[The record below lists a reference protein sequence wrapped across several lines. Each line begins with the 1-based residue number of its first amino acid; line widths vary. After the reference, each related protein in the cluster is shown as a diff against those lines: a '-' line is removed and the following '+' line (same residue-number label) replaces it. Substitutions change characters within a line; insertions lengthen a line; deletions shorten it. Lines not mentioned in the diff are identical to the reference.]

1 MSPHESQ
8 VGRYRILAELGRG
21 GMGRVLLGTGP
32 DGRLVAVKLVHARLV
47 DLPGFR
53 ERFRHEVAA
62 TSAVS
67 GAYTAAVID
76 ADADAPTPWLAS
88 VYVPAPSLR
97 DVAPLPEEA
106 VLRLGAGLVSALV
119 EIHHAGL
126 VHADLK
132 PSNVLLS
139 ADGPKVIDFGVARAA
154 EEGAGEVSGE
164 HAHDGPL
171 VGTPGFM
178 SPEQAEGRLPKPAS
192 DVFALGSVLAMAC
205 TGRGPFNGPGTPQTL
220 YNVVHTEP
228 DLSALPNAV
237 RSIVAACLAKE
248 PDERPEPGRLLEMI
262 GRIAPAAR
270 PWPVPVQHLI
280 EQRRAEASR
289 LLSGGTAGTR
299 VDPTRAERSR
309 RAGPD
314 RRLAVGGVGAV
325 CAVCAVLAAALVW
338 SPWSGS
344 AAKTDGS
351 PSPSKAA
358 KPPVSY
364 PLRAHT
370 GYVQAV
376 AFSPDGK
383 TLVTAS
389 NDHTARLWDVASRTQ
404 RGKPFQHPDGV
415 NAAVVT
421 PDGSALYTADD
432 KGYLRIWPMSGRGRS
447 SGFEAGL
454 GPLTTLA
461 LSPHGG
467 IMATSDDS
475 QYVRLWV
482 LNKGKAGP
490 AFEAQSGTVESLAF
504 SPDSH
509 LLAVGTTGFKRNLD
523 THNTE
528 GVVELWDITKG
539 RKIADL
545 TGYKSWIESVAF
557 SPDGHTLAAA
567 GDEITRLWDVASHRE
582 NSQPI
587 TCDEQCFSVAFSPD
601 GRTLATG
608 SHGAVAQLW
617 NLADHHQIGAAL
629 TGHTGVITSIKFSPD
644 GRTLATGSA
653 DGTARLWPVPAPS

>member
-1 MSPHESQ
+1 
-8 VGRYRILAELGRG
+8 
-21 GMGRVLLGTGP
+21 MGRVLLGTGP

-97 DVAPLPEEA
+97 DAAPLPEEA
-106 VLRLGAGLVSALV
+106 VLRLAAGLAGALV
-119 EIHHAGL
+119 EIHDAGL

-154 EEGAGEVSGE
+154 EEGAREVSGE
-164 HAHDGPL
+164 QAHDGPL

-178 SPEQAEGRLPKPAS
+178 SPEQAEGRLPTPAS

-205 TGRGPFNGPGTPQTL
+205 TGRGPFDGRGTPQTL

-237 RSIVAACLAKE
+237 RPIVAACLAKE
-248 PDERPEPGRLLEMI
+248 PDERPAPGRLLEMI

-270 PWPVPVQHLI
+270 PWPVPVQRLI
-280 EQRRAEASR
+280 EQRRAEAAR

-299 VDPTRAERSR
+299 VDPTSVERSR
-309 RAGPD
+309 RAVPD
-314 RRLAVGGVGAV
+314 RWLAVGGVGAV
-325 CAVCAVLAAALVW
+325 CAVLAAAVLVW

-344 AAKTDGS
+344 AAKTGGS

-358 KPPVSY
+358 KHPVSY

-370 GYVQAV
+370 DSVQAV

-432 KGYLRIWPMSGRGRS
+432 KGYLRVWPMSGRGRS
-447 SGFEAGL
+447 TGFEAGL

-467 IMATSDDS
+467 IMATGDMG
-475 QYVRLWV
+475 QYVRLWA
-482 LNKGKAGP
+482 LNKGKVGP
-490 AFEAQSGTVESLAF
+490 AFKAQSGNVQSLAF

-509 LLAVGTTGFKRNLD
+509 LLAVGTTGLKRNLD
-523 THNTE
+523 TDNTE

-545 TGYKSWIESVAF
+545 TGYKGWIESVAF
-557 SPDGHTLAAA
+557 SPDGRTLAAA
-567 GDEITRLWDVASHRE
+567 GDEITRFWDVAGHRE
-582 NSQPI
+582 SSQPI
-587 TCDEQCFSVAFSPD
+587 TCDGRCYSVAFSPD

-608 SHGAVAQLW
+608 GSGAVAQLW
-617 NLADHHQIGAAL
+617 NLADHRQIGSAL
-629 TGHTGVITSIKFSPD
+629 AGHTGVIFSVKFSPD

-653 DGTARLWPVPAPS
+653 DGTARLWPVPTPR

>member
-1 MSPHESQ
+1 
-8 VGRYRILAELGRG
+8 
-21 GMGRVLLGTGP
+21 MGRVLLGAGP

-62 TSAVS
+62 NSAVS

-97 DVAPLPEEA
+97 DAAPLPEAA
-106 VLRLGAGLVSALV
+106 VLRLAAGLAGALV
-119 EIHHAGL
+119 EIHGAGL

-132 PSNVLLS
+132 PSNVLLTD
-139 ADGPKVIDFGVARAA
+139 DGLRVIDFGVARAA
-154 EEGAGEVSGE
+154 EEGAGEASGE
-164 HAHDGPL
+164 QVHDGPL

-178 SPEQAEGRLPKPAS
+178 SPEQAEGRLPTPAS

-205 TGRGPFNGPGTPQTL
+205 TGRGPFDGPGTPQTL

-228 DLSALPNAV
+228 DLSALPDAV
-237 RSIVAACLAKE
+237 RPIVAACLAKE
-248 PDERPEPGRLLEMI
+248 PDERPAPGRLLEMI

-270 PWPVPVQHLI
+270 PWPVSVQRLI
-280 EQRRAEASR
+280 EQRRAEAAR
-289 LLSGGTAGTR
+289 LLSEETAHTR
-299 VDPTRAERSR
+299 VDPTFVERSR
-309 RAGPD
+309 RAD

-325 CAVCAVLAAALVW
+325 CVVLAAAILVW

-344 AAKTDGS
+344 AARTGGS

-364 PLRAHT
+364 PLRGHT
-370 GYVQAV
+370 DFVQEV

-389 NDHTARLWDVASRTQ
+389 NDHTVRLWDVVSRTQ
-404 RGKPFQHPDGV
+404 RGKPLQHPDGV

-421 PDGSALYTADD
+421 PDGSALFTADD
-432 KGYLRIWPMSGRGRS
+432 KGYLRVWPMSGRGRS
-447 SGFEAGL
+447 TGFEAGF

-461 LSPHGG
+461 LSPRGG
-467 IMATSDDS
+467 IMATGDS
-475 QYVRLWV
+475 GQYVRLWS
-482 LNKGKAGP
+482 LDKGKAGP
-490 AFEAQSGTVESLAF
+490 AIETQSGNIESLAF
-504 SPDSH
+504 SPDGH
-509 LLAVGTTGFKRNLD
+509 LLAVGTTGLKRNLD
-523 THNTE
+523 TANTE
-528 GVVELWDITKG
+528 GVVELWDITEG

-545 TGYKSWIESVAF
+545 TGYKGWIE
-557 SPDGHTLAAA
+557 
-567 GDEITRLWDVASHRE
+567 
-582 NSQPI
+582 
-587 TCDEQCFSVAFSPD
+587 SVAFSPD
-601 GRTLATG
+601 GRTLAAAGDEITRFWDVAGRRESSRPITCDGRCYSVAFSPDGRMLATG
-608 SHGAVAQLW
+608 GSGAVAQLW
-617 NLADHHQIGAAL
+617 NLADHRQIGPAL
-629 TGHTGVITSIKFSPD
+629 AGHTGVIFSVRFSPD

-653 DGTARLWPVPAPS
+653 DGTARLWPVPTA